1 MHSPTLALSWQL
13 WGRHRLGLATVL
25 LFLVALAVTFN
36 VVPAGTL
43 ESRHGALVSIQFV
56 IALIYVGAV
65 FAYGFESQLESR
77 DSTFPA
83 RMFTLPVRTLTLVG
97 LPMLQGMATVAL
109 LWLAWARF
117 VLQPVGVQIS
127 LLDTTLLAAAFV
139 AVLQAVLWS
148 PFGLPWVRVIV
159 AVLLLPLLALAPQL
173 GPIFGLSE
181 PLLIGL
187 YAALIPLS
195 AAAALAGVAHARHSA
210 GSVWRG
216 LPRTRPLVGP
226 APTGRWI
233 AFPSPARAQL
243 WYEMRRHFLPF
254 PLAVGAFTA
263 LVLVLLLLAGWPL
276 EPSARLFL
284 IGNLI
289 SYPLLFAPF
298 FGCFLGRTGTTA
310 ANPYLL
316 ASFTATR
323 PMPCSAVIAAKL
335 KVATLSTLAAW
346 GLVVIPAV
354 VCVFALGSDQL
365 LSRLYTQLAEAYPPW
380 RVAATIGLI
389 IIGPLLLTWR
399 LMVDNLWIGLTGRVW
414 VVRFCLIACGAIM
427 PLAIMAYTRLM
438 EDARWREQVLDALP
452 WAAAAVAGIKL
463 LAAVAI
469 ARTLLLRGLMDRAAL
484 VKVSALWLA
493 AAGALFI
500 LIYGTVPPDVLPLSV
515 LASAAVLGVP
525 LVRLLGAPLVLCWN
539 RHR

>member
-1 MHSPTLALSWQL
+1 
-13 WGRHRLGLATVL
+13 
-25 LFLVALAVTFN
+25 
-36 VVPAGTL
+36 
-43 ESRHGALVSIQFV
+43 
-56 IALIYVGAV
+56 
-65 FAYGFESQLESR
+65 
-77 DSTFPA
+77 
-83 RMFTLPVRTLTLVG
+83 
-97 LPMLQGMATVAL
+97 
-109 LWLAWARF
+109 
-117 VLQPVGVQIS
+117 
-127 LLDTTLLAAAFV
+127 
-139 AVLQAVLWS
+139 
-148 PFGLPWVRVIV
+148 VRVIV

-181 PLLIGL
+181 PLLVGL

-216 LPRTRPLVGP
+216 LPRTRPP
-226 APTGRWI
+226 ASRTLAPRWT
-233 AFPSPARAQL
+233 AFPSLARAQL

-335 KVATLSTLAAW
+335 KVATLSTVAAW

-414 VVRFCLIACGAIM
+414 VVRCSLIACGAIL

-438 EDARWREQVLDALP
+438 EDARWREQVLDVLA

-500 LIYGTVPPDVLPLSV
+500 LICGTVPPDVLPRSV